1 MWRLPAFLATVLL
14 MACESERPFDAS
26 SWKADSM
33 TEDHQFLEVRR
44 SMAADIQRRFPA
56 GTTRAEILKAF
67 GPQEYDARQECDYPG
82 VDNCL
87 GYELGA
93 TTDDYSYLIFAFRG
107 DRLAHVSILPG

>member
-1 MWRLPAFLATVLL
+1 MRILPLFLMAALL
-14 MACESERPFDAS
+14 VACESERPFDAS

-33 TEDHQFLEVRR
+33 TENHQVLEVRR

-56 GTTRAEILKAF
+56 GTARAEILRTF
-67 GPQEYDARQECDYPG
+67 GAQEYDARQECDYPG

-87 GYELGA
+87 GYNLGA